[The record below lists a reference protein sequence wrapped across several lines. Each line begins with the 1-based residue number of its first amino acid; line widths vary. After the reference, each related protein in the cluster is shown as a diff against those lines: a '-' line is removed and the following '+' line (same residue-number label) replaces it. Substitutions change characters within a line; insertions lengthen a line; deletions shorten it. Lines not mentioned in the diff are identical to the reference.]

1 MSKLSV
7 TSAGKRSSNVSV
19 TPSKDASL
27 IQLAKSGSL
36 SEDGLHL
43 PHVPPKLPTKVKLQ
57 SYEGKIFELD
67 YNVAKMSQT
76 IKSMVEDSE
85 NPTKEDTPIKLN
97 TISSEVLA
105 KIIEYA
111 KFYHKLPPLPED
123 ELSKEKRK
131 KGEIRG
137 ICSLEFVISLII
149 SSYKSA
155 YSFNVTKHECLFV
168 QCRNAQ

>member
-1 MSKLSV
+1 MSPP
-7 TSAGKRSSNVSV
+7 TN
-19 TPSKDASL
+19 KDASL
-27 IQLAKSGSL
+27 IQLSRSGLL

-43 PHVPPKLPTKVKLQ
+43 PHLPAKLPTKVRLQ
-57 SYEGKIFELD
+57 SYEGKVFELD
-67 YNVAKMSQT
+67 YSVAKMSQT

-111 KFYHKLPPLPED
+111 KYYHKLPPLPED

-137 ICSLEFVISLII
+137 TVL
-149 SSYKSA
+149 
-155 YSFNVTKHECLFV
+155 
-168 QCRNAQ
+168 